1 MCVCIYMYIWMAY
14 YINIHTQL
22 FITSGASKQ
31 SVSISKA
38 VEPTSFAS
46 SNFATSKPQNLF
58 PKPCTLKQLLI
69 SFRHDHCP
77 WWYNLLSAAPCKYI
91 TASTCTL
98 AQFREFLVLAK
109 EMRVSIFFPSKIY
122 LLAWTISPSLAFLPP
137 KKIKK

>member
-14 YINIHTQL
+14 YIYIHTQTQL

-31 SVSISKA
+31 SVSISRA
-38 VEPTSFAS
+38 VDEPTSFAS

-69 SFRHDHCP
+69 SFPHDPCP

-122 LLAWTISPSLAFLPP
+122 LLAWTISPSLSYHP
-137 KKIKK
+137 KK